1 MTTTTTRKAPVSPRR
16 FKSTTTVAPQVTSDP
31 QTTAEASDL
40 WTTTI
45 PEAKIDT
52 TESPAVIT
60 EEPTAAP
67 TSAVTESN
75 TFQATTVAISTS
87 PDYSAGFQEDDMRTE
102 DDGMLFLSESAPLP
116 GGTNK

>member
-16 FKSTTTVAPQVTSDP
+16 FKSTTTVAPQVTSDH
-31 QTTAEASDL
+31 QTTAEASVL

-52 TESPAVIT
+52 TEPPAVIT